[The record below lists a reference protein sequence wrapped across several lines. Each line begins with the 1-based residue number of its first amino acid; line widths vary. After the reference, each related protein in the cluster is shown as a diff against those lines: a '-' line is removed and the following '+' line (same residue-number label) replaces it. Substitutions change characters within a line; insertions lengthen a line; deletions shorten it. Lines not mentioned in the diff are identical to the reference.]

1 MWVQYEK
8 EFFSFSCTCT
18 KYSFTGVV
26 HIASHHDGTTSL
38 LEMFQNLVEDVGQV
52 LAGPAVEDPAGHTAV
67 LVQNQ
72 AHLHTAYPI
81 LRPDKAARLVLHL
94 QNNLI
99 AYILKTKP
107 LIM

>member
-18 KYSFTGVV
+18 KYSFTRVV

-52 LAGPAVEDPAGHTAV
+52 LAGPAVEDPAGEAPAV
-67 LVQNQ
+67 E
-72 AHLHTAYPI
+72 
-81 LRPDKAARLVLHL
+81 RPVEIVPSSGGEVKRRLAEAAARG
-94 QNNLI
+94 QIN
-99 AYILKTKP
+99 AY
-107 LIM
+107 